1 MADNTASN
9 LGTGQGIFSGKVA
22 DDLQFKS
29 LKAGTNVTLSSDAN
43 EITIN
48 SSGTVST
55 GLNLGSGEG
64 LYVSVSTGALQLKSL
79 IGGAGIALSNTGTEI
94 TIAADSANLN
104 AGTLGGLA
112 SSAFLTKTD
121 NLASV
126 ADIPTSRTNL
136 GVYSKT
142 EADNKFQI
150 KAGNI
155 MPDADNTRSIGDNSN
170 RYSDVYATELHGT
183 ATRAG
188 VVTSIST
195 HDIESLQNVDGT
207 GKASGH
213 VLKYNGSH
221 WVSTVDGG
229 ATNIGAL
236 TDVDTS
242 GIANGQ
248 ILKFNSS
255 TSKFE
260 AADDSGAGGG
270 SSTFVGLSDTPNN
283 YSGAASKFVKA
294 NSAGN
299 GIEFVADPG
308 YITDLSSFDT
318 GNLTEGSNLY
328 YTNARADARIGAA
341 SINALSDVDT
351 SGAAAGKILKY
362 NGTTW
367 VIADES
373 TLADT
378 DALSEGSTNLYFTNA
393 RADARISA
401 ASINALTD
409 VNTSGI
415 TSGQVLS
422 WNGASFVAS
431 SAGTGDITRVN
442 ITAGTGLTGT
452 QDTTSGDHTQTLAV
466 DVGTTAGKIVQLD
479 GTGKLPAVDGSQL
492 TGVSTTTSFV
502 GLTDTPSNF
511 TGGASKFVKVNAAEN
526 ALEYVADPGY
536 LTSVPA
542 QSFASL
548 TGKPTTI
555 AGYGITD
562 AFDGVF
568 GSLSGKPTT
577 IAGYG
582 ITDAFSGAYADLTGK
597 PTLFDNSAFDT
608 RLSAK
613 TTDDLSEG
621 STNLY
626 FTNARADARIAAAGI
641 NALSDVDTT
650 GIANDKILKYN
661 SSTNKWEMADD
672 QTGGG
677 GSATFVGLSDTPG
690 NFSGA
695 SSRFVK
701 VNAGGNALEFVADPG
716 YLTSVPA
723 QSFASLTG
731 KPTTIA
737 GYGITDAF
745 DNSAFDT
752 RLATKDTGDVAEG
765 SNLYFTDARARGSVS
780 VTTGAASGGGTLS
793 YNNGTG
799 AFTFAPAD
807 LSGYQTTAGLNAAID
822 SHLNQSNP
830 TSGYVLS
837 WNGSDYAWVT
847 NAGYTNTDFDNRL
860 ATKTTDNLS
869 EGSTNLYYTDARSYT
884 AFDTRLAT
892 KDTDALSEGS
902 SNLYFTNARADARI
916 AAATYGFDQSSA
928 TGTYTINN
936 TAGAVLASL
945 SAGTTTTVGGITLI
959 GKNYTGYGEILN
971 ENLAKLTENQANT
984 TSPSGAL
991 TGQLWYDSGNS
1002 LLKVY
1007 NGTSWV
1013 TLASTSDIPAD
1024 TDALSEGSTNLYFT
1038 NARSRS
1044 AISLGSAGSQA
1055 YNSGTGVLT
1064 VPGTT
1069 DHITEGS
1076 NLFYTD
1082 ARADARVQAVIID
1095 EDNMASDDNTKVP
1108 TQQSVKAYVDSQ
1120 VASENELSE
1129 MNDVA
1134 IASVQ
1139 NNDFLKYNTSTAK
1152 WENASVSAATAA
1164 GSDTQ
1169 VQFNDGG
1176 VMGADAGFT
1185 YNKSTDAITVGSVTT
1200 TGASPQISAAGG
1212 LTIETTASNGNITI
1226 TPHNTGEIIL
1236 DGQKWPQADGSAN
1249 QYLKTDG
1256 AGQLSYDSLTTD
1268 DVSEGANQYYT
1279 DARARAA
1286 ISEGSAQLSYN
1297 SSTGVLTFTQDN
1309 TDGITEGSTNLYYT
1323 DARAN
1328 SAFDTRLATKDT
1340 DDLSEGSTNQYFTN
1354 ARAVSAVQGV
1364 NLDMGSNNITTLG
1377 KIYFKNLFSAE
1388 ADLPS
1393 ASTYH
1398 GMFAHVHATGAAY
1411 FAHGGAWVKLA
1422 NNSQLAN
1429 SANWD
1434 TSYGWGDHGAA
1445 GYLTSVPAQ
1454 SFASL
1459 TGKPTTIAGYGIT
1472 DAFDNSDFDTRLAT
1486 KDTGDVAE
1494 GSNLYYTNARADA
1507 RIAAAGLTT
1516 LSDVDAVVAG
1526 DDGKVLYYD
1535 HSSTSFKWKTDA
1547 TGGGTLNTA
1556 GNTGT
1561 GSVTLASETLQVLGT
1576 SGQINVDAAGFALSL
1591 SLDQNIN
1598 SIQSI
1603 AFEGSTADANEIK
1616 LTVTDPTTDRTITMP
1631 DATGYLPVF
1640 TTSSPAAITDGTSG
1654 QALVTDGNGQLSFT
1668 TISGGSS
1675 LTVQDEGSSLSTAAT
1690 TLNFVG
1696 AGVVASGTGAT
1707 KTITIAGG
1715 GGSGGTTYEEFK
1727 INYSTAGQVQSI
1739 SDTSSG
1745 ISSVNID
1752 SAAGGDLTVNF
1763 TGYTTPPLSFTMYG
1777 YNYAANKYNY
1787 NSAASGNMTLREL
1800 PGGGSSGSPTAF
1812 GSFSNMQIRCSESE
1826 TGASRSFGTVTHAWV
1841 RFVMA
1846 V

>member
-1 MADNTASN
+1 MADNTGSN
-9 LGTGQGIFSGKVA
+9 LGTGQGVFSGKVA

-29 LKAGTNVTLSSDAN
+29 LKAGNNVTLSSNAT

-48 SSGTVST
+48 STGTVSA

-64 LYVSVSTGALQLKSL
+64 LYTSVSTGNLQLKSL

-112 SSAFLTKTD
+112 SSAFLTKAD

-142 EADNKFQI
+142 ESDNRFQV

-188 VVTSIST
+188 VVTSIGT

-207 GKASGH
+207 GKAAGH

-221 WVSTVDGG
+221 WVSVVDGG

-236 TDVDTS
+236 TDVDVS

-248 ILKFNSS
+248 VLKFNSS

-260 AADDSGAGGG
+260 PADDNASGGGG
-270 SSTFVGLSDTPNN
+270 SASFVGLTDTPAN
-283 YSGAASKFVKA
+283 YTGGANKFVKV
-294 NSAGN
+294 NAGGN
-299 GIEFVADPG
+299 ALEFVADPG
-308 YITDLSSFDT
+308 YVTDLSSFST
-318 GNLTEGSNLY
+318 TNLTEGTNLY

-351 SGAAAGKILKY
+351 SGAANGKILKY

-373 TLADT
+373 SLADT
-378 DALSEGSTNLYFTNA
+378 DALSEGSTNLYFTDA

-409 VNTSGI
+409 VNTAGI
-415 TSGQVLS
+415 AIGQVLA
-422 WNGASFVAS
+422 WNGSTFIASA
-431 SAGTGDITRVN
+431 AGTGDISRVN

-479 GTGKLPAVDGSQL
+479 GSARLPAVDGSQL

-502 GLTDTPSNF
+502 GLTDTPGNY
-511 TGGASKFVKVNAAEN
+511 TGQASKFLKVN
-526 ALEYVADPGY
+526 
-536 LTSVPA
+536 
-542 QSFASL
+542 
-548 TGKPTTI
+548 
-555 AGYGITD
+555 
-562 AFDGVF
+562 
-568 GSLSGKPTT
+568 
-577 IAGYG
+577 
-582 ITDAFSGAYADLTGK
+582 GA
-597 PTLFDNSAFDT
+597 
-608 RLSAK
+608 
-613 TTDDLSEG
+613 
-621 STNLY
+621 
-626 FTNARADARIAAAGI
+626 
-641 NALSDVDTT
+641 
-650 GIANDKILKYN
+650 
-661 SSTNKWEMADD
+661 
-672 QTGGG
+672 
-677 GSATFVGLSDTPG
+677 
-690 NFSGA
+690 
-695 SSRFVK
+695 
-701 VNAGGNALEFVADPG
+701 GNAVEFVADPG

-745 DNSAFDT
+745 SGAYADLTGKPTLFDNTAFDT
-752 RLATKDTGDVAEG
+752 RLASKTTADLTEG
-765 SNLYFTDARARGSVS
+765 ANLYFTDARADARIAAASINALSDVD
-780 VTTGAASGGGTLS
+780 TTGIANNKILKYNGTSGKWEIADDSTGGGGATTFTGLSDTPGNFTGGANKFVKVNGAGNALEFIADPGYLTSVPAQSFASLTGKPTTIAGYGITDAFDNTAFDTRLAAKDTGDLAEGSNLYYTNARADARIVAAGSANWDTAYGWGDHGAAGYLTSVPAQSFASLTGKPTTLAGYGITDAVGS
-793 YNNGTG
+793 SALNG
-799 AFTFAPAD
+799 
-807 LSGYQTTAGLNAAID
+807 LID
-822 SHLNQSNP
+822 THLNQSNP
-830 TSGYVLS
+830 TAGYVLS
-837 WNGSDYAWVT
+837 WNGSDYAWIS

-869 EGSTNLYYTDARSYT
+869 EGSTNLYYTDARSNS

-892 KDTDALSEGS
+892 KSTTNLAEGTNLYYTDARADARIANNIIDEDNMATDSATRAPSQQSVKAYIATQIATKDNTDEIAEGSTNLYFTNARADARVNLQTGANLDLSSKNTGDLSEG

-916 AAATYGFDQSSA
+916 
-928 TGTYTINN
+928 
-936 TAGAVLASL
+936 
-945 SAGTTTTVGGITLI
+945 
-959 GKNYTGYGEILN
+959 
-971 ENLAKLTENQANT
+971 
-984 TSPSGAL
+984 
-991 TGQLWYDSGNS
+991 
-1002 LLKVY
+1002 
-1007 NGTSWV
+1007 
-1013 TLASTSDIPAD
+1013 
-1024 TDALSEGSTNLYFT
+1024 T
-1038 NARSRS
+1038 NA
-1044 AISLGSAGSQA
+1044 I
-1055 YNSGTGVLT
+1055 V
-1064 VPGTT
+1064 
-1069 DHITEGS
+1069 
-1076 NLFYTD
+1076 
-1082 ARADARVQAVIID
+1082 D
-1095 EDNMASDDNTKVP
+1095 EDNMASDSDTKVP

-1120 VASENELSE
+1120 VASENEISE
-1129 MNDVA
+1129 MNDVS
-1134 IASVQ
+1134 ITSLQ
-1139 NNDFLKYNTSTAK
+1139 NNDFLKYNTGTSR
-1152 WENASVSAATAA
+1152 WENASVTASSAA

-1176 VMGADAGFT
+1176 VMGSDTGFT
-1185 YNKSTDAITVGSVTT
+1185 YNKTTDALTVGSVTT
-1200 TGASPQISAAGG
+1200 TGASPSVSAAGA
-1212 LTIETTASNGNITI
+1212 LSISTTASNGDITI
-1226 TPHNTGEIIL
+1226 TPHNTGDIIL

-1249 QYLKTDG
+1249 QYLKTNG
-1256 AGQLSYDSLTTD
+1256 GGQLSWDSLTTD
-1268 DVSEGANQYYT
+1268 DVTEGANLYYT

-1309 TDGITEGSTNLYYT
+1309 TDGIAEGSTNLYYT

-1328 SAFDTRLATKDT
+1328 AAFDTRLATKDT
-1340 DDLSEGSTNQYFTN
+1340 GDLAEGSNQYFTN
-1354 ARAVSAVQGV
+1354 ARAIAAVQGT
-1364 NLDMGSNNITTLG
+1364 NIDMGSNNITTTG
-1377 KIYFKNLFSAE
+1377 KIYFANMFGTEGA
-1388 ADLPS
+1388 LPN
-1393 ASTYH
+1393 ATTYH
-1398 GMFAHVHATGAAY
+1398 GMFAHVHSTGAGY
-1411 FAHGGAWVKLA
+1411 FAHGGNWIKLA

-1429 SANWD
+1429 SSNWD
-1434 TSYGWGDHGAA
+1434 TAYGWGDHGAA

-1472 DAFDNSDFDTRLAT
+1472 DAYDNTDFDTRLAS
-1486 KDTGDVAE
+1486 KDTGDLSE
-1494 GSNLYYTNARADA
+1494 GSNLYFTNARADA

-1516 LSDVDAVVAG
+1516 LSDVDAVAAG

-1535 HSSTSFKWKTDA
+1535 HSSTSFKWKADA

-1576 SGQINVDAAGFALSL
+1576 TGQINVDASAFALSL
-1591 SLDQNIN
+1591 SLDSNIN

-1603 AFEGSTADANEIK
+1603 AFEGSTADTNETK
-1616 LTVTDPTTDRTITMP
+1616 LQATDPTADRTINLP
-1631 DATGYLPVF
+1631 DATGHLAVF
-1640 TTSSPAAITDGTSG
+1640 ATAPTAAITDGTAG
-1654 QALVTDGNGQLSFT
+1654 QALVTDGNGALSFT

-1675 LTVQDEGSSLSTAAT
+1675 LTVQDEGSSLATAAT

-1696 AGVVASGTGAT
+1696 AGVVATGTGAT

-1715 GGSGGTTYEEFK
+1715 GGGGSVDYEEFK
-1727 INYSTAGQVQSI
+1727 INYATNGSISSI

-1752 SAAGGDLTVNF
+1752 SAVGGDLTVNF

-1841 RFVMA
+1841 RFVMGA
-1846 V
+1846 